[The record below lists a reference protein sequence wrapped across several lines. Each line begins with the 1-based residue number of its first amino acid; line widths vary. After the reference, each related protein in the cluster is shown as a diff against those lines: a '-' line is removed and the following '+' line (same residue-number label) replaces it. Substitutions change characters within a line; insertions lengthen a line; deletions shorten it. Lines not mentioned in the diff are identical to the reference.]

1 MPVSTTHVITGSIM
15 GVGTS
20 QGVRAVRWGVA
31 RNILVA
37 WVLTLPAAALIGAL
51 AWLVIRTIGLVA

>member
-1 MPVSTTHVITGSIM
+1 M

-20 QGVRAVRWGVA
+20 QGIRKVRWGVA

-37 WVLTLPAAALIGAL
+37 WVLTIPATMFLGAV
-51 AWLVIRTIGLVA
+51 AWLTIDILGLVR